1 MCGISLIVNKND
13 EPVNLNELSQ
23 MNRKVLHRGPD
34 DDGIHVEKNLGFGF
48 QRLSIIDLSNA
59 GHQPMSYSDGNV
71 IIFNGE
77 IFNYVELK
85 KELNKLGVSFR
96 SKTDTEVILAA
107 YNRWGEQS
115 IKRFNGMWG
124 FVLYDRQ
131 KEKIIISRDR
141 FGIKPVYFWFDA
153 KTFAVASEIKQFYA
167 LRKFKAELE
176 PEMAFRFLYKNQL
189 NVSEK
194 TFFKNV
200 YELRPGNNIIYD
212 LRRNEYSISKYYDPK
227 AIKIDSN
234 ITYDDAIIEFARLFN
249 DSVKIRLRSDVD
261 VGACLSGGLDSTS
274 IISIGKDQK
283 NNEIKSTISSCFS
296 NKKYDEQEYIDMAID
311 YYKIDPIKIFPDIN
325 DLVEKSIMDKI
336 IYHQDQPIKSTSHF
350 SEFSVFESARKNNLT
365 VMLDGQGADEF
376 LGGYLP
382 FQFYNYSLLRKYKIP
397 SLLNNLYHQKKNHF
411 TLKTLFRNN
420 ISHFVK
426 KYKFITSNYEK
437 KSRYWLSNKF
447 RDYDLS
453 SKYDSD
459 FFDSYRNL
467 SLNQIMYT
475 SLPYQLHSEDR
486 NSMLHSIE
494 SRLPFLDFDL
504 ANFMLSLP
512 DSMKLENG
520 TTKRILRNA
529 FKDKLPSKIVNRHQK
544 MGFMAPEEELLK
556 KHPNAFR
563 SKLKETV
570 DTLAEIVSPKIISEL
585 DHFIDGK
592 VPYDKKFFRLF
603 SFQSWSDI
611 FLKNGFKN
619 YE

>member
-1 MCGISLIVNKND
+1 MCGISLIINKDNQ
-13 EPVNLNELSQ
+13 PVDKVELNL
-23 MNRKVLHRGPD
+23 MNRKVMHRGPD
-34 DDGIHVEKNLGFGF
+34 DDGMHIEENIGFGF
-48 QRLSIIDLSNA
+48 QRLSIIDLSLA
-59 GHQPMSYSDGNV
+59 GHQPMTYEDGNI

-77 IFNYVELK
+77 IFNYIEIKDELK
-85 KELNKLGVSFR
+85 KLGVRFK

-107 YNRWGEQS
+107 YSQWGEEA

-124 FVLYDRQ
+124 FVLYDKKR
-131 KEKIIISRDR
+131 KKIIISRDR
-141 FGIKPVYFWFDA
+141 FGIKPVYYWLHN
-153 KTFAVASEIKQFYA
+153 KVFAVASEIKQFYA

-176 PEMAFRFLYKNQL
+176 PEIAFRFLYKNQL

-212 LRRNEYSISKYYDPK
+212 LKSNEYSISKYYDPNE
-227 AIKIDSN
+227 IKIDSN
-234 ITYDDAIIEFARLFN
+234 ITYDDATIEFARLFN

-274 IISIGKDQK
+274 IISFGKDQK

-311 YYKIDPIKIFPDIN
+311 YYKIAPIKIFPDIN
-325 DLVEKSIMDKI
+325 DLVEKSIMNKI

-350 SEFSVFESARKNNLT
+350 SEFSVFESAKKNNLT

-382 FQFYNYSLLRKYKIP
+382 FQFYNYSLLRNYKIF
-397 SLLNNLYHQKKNHF
+397 SLLNNLYHQKKNHY
-411 TLKTLFRNN
+411 TLRTLARNN
-420 ISHFVK
+420 ITHFAK
-426 KYKFITSNYEK
+426 KYTFISTNYEK
-437 KSRYWLSNKF
+437 KSRYWLSKEYS
-447 RDYDLS
+447 DYDLS
-453 SKYDSD
+453 REYNSD
-459 FFDSYRNL
+459 FFDSYRDL
-467 SLNQIMYT
+467 SLNQIMFT

-512 DSMKLENG
+512 DNMKLENG

-529 FKDKLPSKIVNRHQK
+529 FKSKLPSKIINRHQK

-556 KHPNAFR
+556 KYPNVFR
-563 SKLKETV
+563 NKLKETV
-570 DTLAEIVSPKIISEL
+570 DTLAEIVSPKIISEF
-585 DHFIDGK
+585 DYFIDGK
-592 VPYDKKFFRLF
+592 IAYDKKFFRLF
-603 SFQSWSDI
+603 SFQIWSDI
-611 FLKNGFKN
+611 FLKNGFNN